1 MTVLRGNGR
10 AWRVPVAASA
20 GLLAL
25 TLAAPARADIYK
37 FVDAAG
43 RVHLTDRPPH
53 AGYRLVMRT
62 RRSATPARIDYRAL
76 ERNRR
81 RFAPLITAN
90 ARRQRLPAA
99 LLYAMVHVESAYDP
113 QAVSRAGAI
122 GLMQLMPDT
131 ARRYGVRN
139 PRDPRANLYAG
150 ARHLRELLVRF
161 DNDLV
166 LALAAY
172 NAGER
177 AVRKAGYRVP
187 PFPETRHYVRRVLER
202 YREYRRLL

>member
-1 MTVLRGNGR
+1 MFRGPVRRPGPVLAG
-10 AWRVPVAASA
+10 AAA
-20 GLLAL
+20 MAAL
-25 TLAAPARADIYK
+25 GAAAPARADIYK
-37 FVDAAG
+37 FVDASG
-43 RVHLTDRPPH
+43 HVHLTDRPLH

-62 RRSATPARIDYRAL
+62 RRAAPAARIDYRAL

-81 RFAPLITAN
+81 RFAPLIMAN

-99 LLYAMVHVESAYDP
+99 LLHAVVHVESAYDP
-113 QAVSRAGAI
+113 RAVSRAGAI
-122 GLMQLMPDT
+122 GLMQLMPGT
-131 ARRYGVRN
+131 ARRYGVRD

-150 ARHLRELLVRF
+150 ARHLRELLARF

-172 NAGER
+172 NAGEA
-177 AVRKAGYRVP
+177 AVREAGYRVP
-187 PFPETRHYVRRVLER
+187 PYPETRRYVRRVLER